1 MTIRNKYSLIGI
13 TALLISFAVFFFSRQ
28 KPEEK
33 KGEEKKIFLHAEAVQ
48 TVYGWGY
55 NVLADNKIY
64 IKQEFI
70 PAVRGKQGFKSADDA
85 LLVGNLVIKK
95 ISRGEAPAITV
106 TDLDSLGVVKK

>member
-13 TALLISFAVFFFSRQ
+13 TALLICFAVIFFSRQ
-28 KPEEK
+28 KMRE
-33 KGEEKKIFLHAEAVQ
+33 GKIFLHAEAVQ

-55 NVLADNKIY
+55 NVLADNRIY

-70 PAVRGKQGFKSADDA
+70 PSVPGKQGFKSADDA

-95 ISRGEAPAITV
+95 ISNNLPPTV
-106 TDLDSLGVVKK
+106 TGRDLDSLGIVKK